1 MTSLSKNC
9 TRVLTMSAPHNNIT
23 QQRNTTHLQ
32 QHEDGQP
39 GHYYHIHSDPGSQD
53 PVLLH
58 TPARGPVPVSGL
70 LQVHEVHHSQRYKV
84 DARIWEADIISKI
97 IICVRGNLGNRMFTY
112 ITMYLLR
119 LKFGYD
125 TFITERI
132 FSHLNAIFENV
143 RGNERMF

>member
-1 MTSLSKNC
+1 MPLSG
-9 TRVLTMSAPHNNIT
+9 V
-23 QQRNTTHLQ
+23 
-32 QHEDGQP
+32 
-39 GHYYHIHSDPGSQD
+39 
-53 PVLLH
+53 
-58 TPARGPVPVSGL
+58 

-84 DARIWEADIISKI
+84 DARIWEADIIS
-97 IICVRGNLGNRMFTY
+97 ICFRGNLGNRMFTY
-112 ITMYLLR
+112 ITMYLLK